1 MSSVASFTDTA
12 GTTYRDEVQMSYTP
26 LWQIETVTQQHDGA
40 VDANSAEVLYRYESV
55 VPLEGDD
62 NYTRLTDIV
71 YPTDNDGNASDQ
83 TVQYT
88 YTAGTDDRLSRLD
101 SIGIHG
107 FNQSGTPLAIQ
118 ELISYKRIGLG
129 LMAESK
135 LNIND
140 TPGGTSGMDYI
151 TLDRTVE
158 HNGTATAG
166 AYPALDRFGR
176 VTNHMWVPEGFGTGT
191 GGFSNI
197 PALVE
202 IGHSYDRSSNR
213 LSYNDAREGARLP
226 GRNRNFVYDRLNRLV
241 ESSTTV
247 PSASGY
253 TAEHSGHQWALDMLG
268 NWDSMN
274 TDGDNDGD
282 FTDSPS
288 YLDDRAA
295 NSANEIGD
303 SGQAQYD
310 RKKLNGSGN
319 PTWYDYHYDDSGNL
333 TDERKASQLPLAP
346 ATIQQGR
353 QHSYDAWNRL
363 VKSEM
368 RSVDGLSTVPIAEN
382 TYNALGWRTSK
393 KADTSVS
400 AYDGIM
406 DQERTFYYGA
416 SWRILEEHVDSD
428 LSSST
433 DDVWIS
439 QEFWGAR
446 YIDDSIA
453 KRIDRGGTGDWS
465 ASNQDRSH
473 WFRLSDTQFS
483 VVAVLNEHGV
493 VHERLSYDAYGVAN
507 HRFGGDANGDGSFT
521 SADLGLGTYNG
532 VIGSSGYHADL
543 DFNNDGV
550 YDGVDLGLM
559 STSSWTVQLFDIL
572 PEGWISDPSDDD
584 GPDNSMGYAGYVF
597 NAEREDYSVRFRV
610 YSPEL
615 GRWMQRDPI
624 GYAGGKNL
632 YGYVGGN
639 PVNYGDPSGLSPIL
653 KALLKNKDKVCSNI
667 KDQIDKKQN
676 QLANIS
682 AALINN
688 GSAFA
693 GSSEFLSNLQKAGLA
708 LGAAEM
714 IVDGQS
720 ALVMTIVKANHGY
733 GTRGMGAVVPD
744 SVGTFK
750 MMAKTKKILLNSGGV
765 VVDMFEAWEIGLLI
779 QSGDYDDAI
788 AGGSFL
794 LSSIGIG
801 AAFGGPLGFIGGAAV
816 GIAGPVLGNNV
827 TNYASASQSMAA
839 SRRLAAKV
847 HERRLKSNHNSI
859 SDQIEKLKELAKE
872 LGCDCQ

>member
-40 VDANSAEVLYRYESV
+40 VDASSAEVLYRYESV

-176 VTNHMWVPEGFGTGT
+176 VTNHMWVPEGFGAGT

-213 LSYNDAREGARLP
+213 LSYNDAREGAKLP

-439 QEFWGAR
+439 QEFWGAG

-624 GYAGGKNL
+624 GYLGGGNL
-632 YGYVGGN
+632 YEYVYGMPMVFVDPAGLFPGAAAATAAGRAAACAQMRKDLERKAKQFNTLFDDLSANPSPLNGWGGNGPQGTVSINPSNTIATLPANAGAAAADESVRQLISKGVAVNAAPLKALGSIGIVAEAGVTFYQTGDPTEAGYSLLEGVAAAGVGAKIGSRGGYVGAIGGA
-639 PVNYGDPSGLSPIL
+639 V
-653 KALLKNKDKVCSNI
+653 
-667 KDQIDKKQN
+667 
-676 QLANIS
+676 
-682 AALINN
+682 
-688 GSAFA
+688 A
-693 GSSEFLSNLQKAGLA
+693 GAGVA
-708 LGAAEM
+708 LGAQYSRKN
-714 IVDGQS
+714 IVP
-720 ALVMTIVKANHGY
+720 LVNRVYN
-733 GTRGMGAVVPD
+733 
-744 SVGTFK
+744 
-750 MMAKTKKILLNSGGV
+750 
-765 VVDMFEAWEIGLLI
+765 
-779 QSGDYDDAI
+779 
-788 AGGSFL
+788 
-794 LSSIGIG
+794 
-801 AAFGGPLGFIGGAAV
+801 
-816 GIAGPVLGNNV
+816 
-827 TNYASASQSMAA
+827 SMANKA
-839 SRRLAAKV
+839 FSRARI
-847 HERRLKSNHNSI
+847 SNTMRKKNAMDRI
-859 SDQIEKLKELAKE
+859 SKE
-872 LGCDCQ
+872 LGELADKIRKCCS